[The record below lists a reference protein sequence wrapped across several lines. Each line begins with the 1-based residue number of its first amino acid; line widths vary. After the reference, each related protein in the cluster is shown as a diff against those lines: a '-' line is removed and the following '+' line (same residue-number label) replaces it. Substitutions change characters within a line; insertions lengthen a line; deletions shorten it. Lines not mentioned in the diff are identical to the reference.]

1 MRVDREYHRDLRD
14 RQSILMNDSD
24 NNRRSGR
31 SPVTFYIIT
40 LLLPIVFFGLLEGTV
55 RLLGIATV
63 EPLFVDGPPGYMRP
77 NEAVINRFFNHSSR
91 APGVSIDTT
100 FFRQDKSDD
109 VFRVVVQGGSSA
121 AGFPYGKWASL
132 AGMLGQRLRRSEPE
146 REIEVI
152 STAMSAVNSYALLD
166 FADEIVAIDPDVVL
180 IYAGHNEYLGVLG
193 VGSAY
198 GAGRSPAYTRFLL
211 NFRRSH
217 LFRAMQLAYGAMTP
231 APDADAQQSGT
242 LMARIARDRA
252 IAYGSPVYAA
262 GIEQFSYNLR
272 SLLGRYA
279 DAGVPVLIGSLAS
292 NENGQ
297 PPFIS
302 EAGNENSLA
311 ALRELSS
318 GAGPGE
324 NTADGFFTIARQ
336 LERAGSTAEARD
348 GYRWA
353 RDLDALRFRAPTEMN
368 RVIRDVAAASGAT
381 VVEVEAALTSASRN
395 GVIGNSLML
404 EHLHPN
410 LRGYF
415 LLADAYFDSLIRQP
429 GEPSWNEGPD
439 RATAWQEI
447 PVTEID
453 DLAAGYRLRYLK
465 SDWPFQEQRQ
475 PVVIEPPRDPAEQIA
490 QAWFFGKIG
499 WQQAMQQAL
508 AHYQNVGKL
517 DQATK
522 IAINLADAFP
532 FESRPHYVSGR
543 LLLAAGQPQRAL
555 NYLATAV
562 RMAPTDSESV
572 LALSDAYLATG
583 RRDDARRVLETLL
596 RQRPNDTAVM
606 EGLARLTDG

>member
-1 MRVDREYHRDLRD
+1 M
-14 RQSILMNDSD
+14 SKPD
-24 NNRRSGR
+24 NKRGSGR
-31 SPVTFYIIT
+31 SPVAFYLIA
-40 LLLPIVFFGLLEGTV
+40 LLLPLAFFGLLEGSV
-55 RLLGIATV
+55 RLLGLAPV
-63 EPLFVDGPPGYMRP
+63 EPLFVDGPPGYLRP
-77 NEAVINRFFNHSSR
+77 NEAVINRFFIHSSR
-91 APGVSIDTT
+91 APRVSIDTT
-100 FFRQDKSDD
+100 FFKKDKSADA
-109 VFRVVVQGGSSA
+109 FRVVVQGGSSA

-132 AGMLGQRLRRSEPE
+132 AGMLSHRLKRSEPD

-152 STAMSAVNSYALLD
+152 STAMSAINSYALLD
-166 FADEIVAIDPDVVL
+166 FADEIIAIDPDAVL

-198 GAGRSPAYTRFLL
+198 GAGRSPAYTRILL
-211 NFRRSH
+211 NLRRSH
-217 LFRAMQLAYGAMTP
+217 LFRAMQLAYGAVTR
-231 APDADAQQSGT
+231 APNSDAQQSGT

-252 IAYGSPVYAA
+252 IAYGSPVYWA
-262 GIEQFSYNLR
+262 GVEQFSRNL
-272 SLLGRYA
+272 SALLGRYA
-279 DAGVPVLIGSLAS
+279 KANVPVLIGSLVS
-292 NENGQ
+292 NENGLS
-297 PPFIS
+297 PFIS
-302 EAGNENSLA
+302 EAGNETSLK
-311 ALRELSS
+311 ALRELKPD
-318 GAGPGE
+318 AEPAE
-324 NTADGFFTIARQ
+324 NSADGFFTIAQQ

-348 GYRWA
+348 SYRWA

-368 RVIRDVAAASGAT
+368 QVIRDVAAATGAT
-381 VVEVEAALTSASRN
+381 VVEVEAALTNASRN

-508 AHYQNVGKL
+508 AHYQTVGEL

-543 LLLAAGQPQRAL
+543 LLLATGQPQRAL

-562 RMAPTDSESV
+562 RMAPTDSESA

-596 RQRPNDTAVM
+596 RQRPDDTAAM

>member
-1 MRVDREYHRDLRD
+1 M
-14 RQSILMNDSD
+14 SKPD
-24 NNRRSGR
+24 NKRGSGR
-31 SPVTFYIIT
+31 SPVAFYLIA
-40 LLLPIVFFGLLEGTV
+40 LLLPIAFFGLLEGTV
-55 RLLGIATV
+55 RLLGLAPV
-63 EPLFVDGPPGYMRP
+63 EPLFVDGPPGYLRP
-77 NEAVINRFFNHSSR
+77 NEAVINRFFIHPSR
-91 APGVSIDTT
+91 APRVSIDTT
-100 FFRQDKSDD
+100 FFKKDKSAD
-109 VFRVVVQGGSSA
+109 VFRVIVQGGSSA

-132 AGMLGQRLRRSEPE
+132 GGMLGQRLKRSEPD

-152 STAMSAVNSYALLD
+152 STAMSAINSYALLD
-166 FADEIVAIDPDVVL
+166 FADEIIAIDPDAVL

-198 GAGRSPAYTRFLL
+198 GAGRSPAYTRLFLNL
-211 NFRRSH
+211 RRSH
-217 LFRAMQLAYGAMTP
+217 LFRAMQRAYGAMTP
-231 APDADAQQSGT
+231 APDSEAQQSGT
-242 LMARIARDRA
+242 LMARIAGDRA
-252 IAYGSPVYAA
+252 IAYGSPVYDA
-262 GIEQFSYNLR
+262 GIEQFSYNLT

-279 DAGVPVLIGSLAS
+279 DAGVPVMIGSLAS

-302 EAGNENSLA
+302 EAGNEYSLA
-311 ALRELSS
+311 ALRELSP

-324 NTADGFFTIARQ
+324 NTADGFFTIAQQ

-368 RVIRDVAAASGAT
+368 RVIRDVSAATGAT
-381 VVEVEAALTSASRN
+381 VVEVDAALASASRN

-415 LLADAYFDSLIRQP
+415 LLADAYFHSLIRQP

-475 PVVIEPPRDPAEQIA
+475 PVVIEPPRDPVEQIA

-499 WQQAMQQAL
+499 WQEAMQQAL
-508 AHYQNVGKL
+508 AHYQKVGRF
-517 DQATK
+517 DQAAK
-522 IAINLADAFP
+522 VAINLADAFP
-532 FESRPHYVSGR
+532 FESRPHYVSGS

-555 NYLATAV
+555 NYLAKAV
-562 RMAPTDSESV
+562 RMAPTDSESAF
-572 LALSDAYLATG
+572 ALSDAYLATG

-596 RQRPNDTAVM
+596 HQRPNDTAAL
-606 EGLARLTDG
+606 ERLAALTDG